1 MWVCVLDR
9 ISRFS
14 CIKYSSTLNFTN
26 TKWWV
31 RVCLCLWHCYSM
43 AQIKVALPAGQIS
56 FHFFINLNCGEWVCR
71 LHFHFVWVLLF
82 FEGAHFLFHLCV
94 SILHTGENF
103 SQITFYTCSFEYL
116 HWFYMRI
123 VLTEEKSF
131 FFVSVPL
138 KTLLFVVDY
147 KSLPPQFQ
155 RKFLY
160 QQSLALARCIE
171 YTLSTMCEHTVFNV
185 ITVIFY
191 GIIQACWIFF
201 LLFVLLWTADGDVHS
216 FW

>member
-1 MWVCVLDR
+1 MCVCVCLLDR

-14 CIKYSSTLNFTN
+14 CIKYSSTSNFTN
-26 TKWWV
+26 KKWWV

-56 FHFFINLNCGEWVCR
+56 FHFFINFNCESECVDYTSIS
-71 LHFHFVWVLLF
+71 
-82 FEGAHFLFHLCV
+82 FECFCFSGGPFPIPFMCFYFAY
-94 SILHTGENF
+94 GRKF

-123 VLTEEKSF
+123 VLPKKKVS

-138 KTLLFVVDY
+138 KTLFVVDY

-160 QQSLALARCIE
+160 QQSHSR
-171 YTLSTMCEHTVFNV
+171 
-185 ITVIFY
+185 
-191 GIIQACWIFF
+191 
-201 LLFVLLWTADGDVHS
+201 LLYRVHS
-216 FW
+216 LYNVWTHRV